1 MNDSVF
7 DATPW
12 SAVMQAAGDDP
23 EKARRAFERLCGEY
37 RDAIA
42 HWMRLQRLS
51 KEDAEDATHDFLEQW
66 LRRDNPLQ
74 NFQRGERRFR
84 EFLRVCLRRFLADWR
99 DRRRTASRGGGA
111 EHVPWEHDD
120 VIADGADSHAHLDF
134 ALATHIHAGA
144 IARLRAQWRSQLGA
158 NGQFDR
164 LQDVALGTASSPGY
178 GALASELQ
186 APVGTVKSWVFRF
199 RREYHATFRQA
210 VEQQADPA
218 LIDHDVVHLHQLLL
232 HPPED
237 RKESAGEK

>member
-37 RDAIA
+37 RHAIA

-99 DRRRTASRGGGA
+99 ERRRTASRGSGA

-120 VIADGADSHAHLDF
+120 VIADGADAHAHLDF

-144 IARLRAQWRSQLGA
+144 IATLKHQWEGKLRGDP
-158 NGQFDR
+158 FDR
-164 LQDVALGTASSPGY
+164 LQAIALGDAANPGY
-178 GALASELQ
+178 TALAAELG
-186 APVGTVKSWVFRF
+186 VSVSTLKSWVFRF
-199 RREYHATFRQA
+199 RREYHTAFRRA

-218 LIDHDVVHLHQLLL
+218 LIDQDVVHLHQLLL
-232 HPPED
+232 QPPQD
-237 RKESAGEK
+237 RKEKAGEK

>member
-1 MNDSVF
+1 MSDSVF
-7 DATPW
+7 DPTPW
-12 SAVMQAAGDDP
+12 SAVLQAAGGDP
-23 EKARRAFERLCGEY
+23 ERARRGFERLCGEY

-84 EFLRVCLRRFLADWR
+84 EFLRVCLRNFLADWR
-99 DRRRTASRGGGA
+99 ARPRAARRGGGA
-111 EHVPWEHDD
+111 EHLPWEHDD
-120 VIADGADSHAHLDF
+120 LIADGADAHAHLDF
-134 ALATHIHAGA
+134 ALATHIHAHA
-144 IARLRAQWRSQLGA
+144 LARLRAQWQSLLGA
-158 NGQFDR
+158 DGQFDR
-164 LQDVALGTASSPGY
+164 LHAVALDAADSPGY

-199 RREYHATFRQA
+199 RREYHAAFRQA

-218 LIDHDVVHLHQLLL
+218 LIDHDVLHLHQLLL
-232 HPPED
+232 NPPQ
-237 RKESAGEK
+237 G